1 MGGGLP
7 DMKATTGFGLSLTIW
22 ALHTELRKRG
32 FAQTQT
38 VTKQAKKKNP
48 AYQLPEGEV
57 NAWGY
62 TLLKQAQPKDA
73 LEIFKLNVSLYPQSA
88 NAYDSLAET
97 YADLGNRELARKNYQ
112 RALALNPKNT
122 GAADYLKK
130 SL

>member
-1 MGGGLP
+1 M
-7 DMKATTGFGLSLTIW
+7 
-22 ALHTELRKRG
+22 
-32 FAQTQT
+32 
-38 VTKQAKKKNP
+38 
-48 AYQLPEGEV
+48 

-112 RALALNPKNT
+112 RTLALNPKNT
-122 GAADYLKK
+122 GAAEYLKK
-130 SL
+130 TL